1 LSFLKTGKKSH
12 ISQNCDELSLVIN
25 YLEHLKNWAADLK
38 ESVVA
43 LYLAAKEPDTPRL
56 AKWVIAITV
65 AYALSPI
72 DLIPDFIPVLGY
84 LDDLLILPVG
94 IWIAIRLIPDEIWYA
109 CKAKAAEETFSLA
122 KNRRAAF
129 VVVLLWVLVFV
140 WLGRLIFNELSST

>member
-1 LSFLKTGKKSH
+1 MTEGVAISF
-12 ISQNCDELSLVIN
+12 
-25 YLEHLKNWAADLK
+25 LEHLKRWAADLK
-38 ESVVA
+38 ENVIA
-43 LYLAAKEPDTPRL
+43 LYLAAKEPHTPRL

-94 IWIAIRLIPDEIWYA
+94 IWIAIRLIPDDIWLA

-129 VVVLLWVLVFV
+129 VVVLLWVLLFV
-140 WLGRLIFNELSST
+140 WLGYLIFIEVSST